1 MGFSWSKLNP
11 VKAVSNFVESAGEAL
26 SDFGDTAKS
35 GVSDLGEMGGNI
47 VGGVAE
53 GVGNALQDPDFIKAA
68 LAFAGIVA
76 LGGGNFLAADGS
88 VIGADAAAAQ
98 AGISGADLTAAMGAE
113 GLAAPANI
121 GGVNALAPAAAG
133 ANALAPTAAA
143 GAGAGANSM
152 ADLSWMDTASPSQLE
167 AAGAVPGSNGLNFT
181 QLASFAKQYGV
192 PLSTLASSLVGASSA
207 QNAANTQAAAQ
218 QRANDLMYKMF
229 QEQVGLQAP
238 FREAGLTAQNRML
251 DLLGLSD
258 RTGAAGYGSLNKPFG
273 MEQFQADPGYA
284 FRMNEGIKALERSR
298 AAQVGGTPG
307 LLSGA
312 TGKALVRYGQDL
324 GSQEYG
330 NAFSRYQT
338 ERANQLNPLAALTA
352 AGQGSANVLS
362 NAAGTYGQQA
372 GAGITDVA
380 RAQAAGQVGTA
391 NALAGGVSQYLG
403 YMNNQNLAEAIQAD
417 ARRRS
422 FYLRVVR
429 IESWT
434 MTSGQVRT
442 R

>member
-1 MGFSWSKLNP
+1 MG
-11 VKAVSNFVESAGEAL
+11 
-26 SDFGDTAKS
+26 DFWDSLLELAGDTAS
-35 GVSDLGEMGGNI
+35 NLGEMGGNI

-53 GVGNALQDPDFIKAA
+53 GVGDALQDPNFIKAA

-88 VIGADAAAAQ
+88 IIGADAAAAQ

-113 GLAAPANI
+113 AAIPA
-121 GGVNALAPAAAG
+121 GANALAPTIGAGAGGETAAALGADFAG

-143 GAGAGANSM
+143 GAAGAGAAGGMSSYLM
-152 ADLSWMDTASPSQLE
+152 P
-167 AAGAVPGSNGLNFT
+167 AAIAGSAL
-181 QLASFAKQYGV
+181 L
-192 PLSTLASSLVGASSA
+192 GASSA

-284 FRMNEGIKALERSR
+284 FRMGEGIKAIERSR
-298 AAQVGGTPG
+298 AAAGG
-307 LLSGA
+307 LLSGG
-312 TGKALVRYGQDL
+312 TGKALTRYGQDL

-422 FYLRVVR
+422 QY
-429 IESWT
+429 
-434 MTSGQVRT
+434 GY
-442 R
+442 

>member
-1 MGFSWSKLNP
+1 MY
-11 VKAVSNFVESAGEAL
+11 
-26 SDFGDTAKS
+26 
-35 GVSDLGEMGGNI
+35 
-47 VGGVAE
+47 
-53 GVGNALQDPDFIKAA
+53 
-68 LAFAGIVA
+68 
-76 LGGGNFLAADGS
+76 
-88 VIGADAAAAQ
+88 
-98 AGISGADLTAAMGAE
+98 GAE
-113 GLAAPANI
+113 TIGTT

-133 ANALAPTAAA
+133 AAAA
-143 GAGAGANSM
+143 GAGAGAAGN
-152 ADLSWMDTASPSQLE
+152 ALSSSLVP
-167 AAGAVPGSNGLNFT
+167 AAIVG
-181 QLASFAKQYGV
+181 
-192 PLSTLASSLVGASSA
+192 SSLVGANAA
-207 QNAANTQAAAQ
+207 QNAAETQAAAQ

-284 FRMNEGIKALERSR
+284 FRMGEGIKAIERSR
-298 AAQVGGTPG
+298 AQAGG
-307 LLSGA
+307 LLSGG
-312 TGKALVRYGQDL
+312 TGKALTRYGQDL

-391 NALAGGVSQYLG
+391 NALVGGVSQYLG

-422 FYLRVVR
+422 QYAP
-429 IESWT
+429 I
-434 MTSGQVRT
+434 G
-442 R
+442 

>member
-1 MGFSWSKLNP
+1 MG
-11 VKAVSNFVESAGEAL
+11 
-26 SDFGDTAKS
+26 DFWDSLLELAGDTAS
-35 GVSDLGEMGGNI
+35 NLGEMGGNI
-47 VGGVAE
+47 VGGTLEGLGGALRDPTFVKGALAMAGLVYAGPNLFADSAGNLFTAEQATGMAGVTPGEIASTFGGAEAGAGLGSAIGE
-53 GVGNALQDPDFIKAA
+53 GVGAD
-68 LAFAGIVA
+68 
-76 LGGGNFLAADGS
+76 LAAG
-88 VIGADAAAAQ
+88 GA
-98 AGISGADLTAAMGAE
+98 
-113 GLAAPANI
+113 
-121 GGVNALAPAAAG
+121 NALAPAAAAG
-133 ANALAPTAAA
+133 AAGAAGTAAADANVANALKAA
-143 GAGAGANSM
+143 GTG
-152 ADLSWMDTASPSQLE
+152 
-167 AAGAVPGSNGLNFT
+167 AAGGMSSYLTPAAIAGSAL
-181 QLASFAKQYGV
+181 L
-192 PLSTLASSLVGASSA
+192 GASSA

-258 RTGAAGYGSLNKPFG
+258 RTGTAGYGSLNKPFG

-284 FRMNEGIKALERSR
+284 FRMGEGIKAIERSR
-298 AAQVGGTPG
+298 AQAGG
-307 LLSGA
+307 LLSGG
-312 TGKALVRYGQDL
+312 TGKALTRYGQDL
-324 GSQEYG
+324 ASQEYG

-362 NAAGTYGQQA
+362 SAAGTYGREA

-422 FYLRVVR
+422 QYGR
-429 IESWT
+429 
-434 MTSGQVRT
+434 
-442 R
+442 

>member
-1 MGFSWSKLNP
+1 MGFFSSLLGD
-11 VKAVSNFVESAGEAL
+11 VGEL
-26 SDFGDTAKS
+26 FGDTAS
-35 GVSDLGEMGGNI
+35 NLGEMGGNI
-47 VGGVAE
+47 VGGTLE
-53 GVGNALQDPDFIKAA
+53 GLGGALRDPTFVKGA
-68 LAFAGIVA
+68 LAMAGLVYAGPNLFVDSANNLFTAEQATGMAGVTPGEIA
-76 LGGGNFLAADGS
+76 STFGGAGATPATTAELAPVTMPG
-88 VIGADAAAAQ
+88 
-98 AGISGADLTAAMGAE
+98 LGAE
-113 GLAAPANI
+113 AAIPA
-121 GGVNALAPAAAG
+121 GANALAPTIGAGAGGETAAALGADFAG

-143 GAGAGANSM
+143 GAAGAGAAGGMSSY
-152 ADLSWMDTASPSQLE
+152 LTP
-167 AAGAVPGSNGLNFT
+167 AAIAGSAL
-181 QLASFAKQYGV
+181 L
-192 PLSTLASSLVGASSA
+192 GASSA

-284 FRMNEGIKALERSR
+284 FRMGEGIKAIERSR
-298 AAQVGGTPG
+298 AQAGG
-307 LLSGA
+307 LLSGG
-312 TGKALVRYGQDL
+312 TGKALTRYGQDL

-391 NALAGGVSQYLG
+391 NALVGGVSQYLG

-422 FYLRVVR
+422 QYAP
-429 IESWT
+429 I
-434 MTSGQVRT
+434 G
-442 R
+442 

>member
-1 MGFSWSKLNP
+1 MGFFSSLLGD
-11 VKAVSNFVESAGEAL
+11 VGEL
-26 SDFGDTAKS
+26 LGDTAS
-35 GVSDLGEMGGNI
+35 NLGEMGGNI
-47 VGGVAE
+47 VGGTLEGIGGALRDPTFVKGALAMAGLVYAGPNLFVDSANNLFTAEQATSMAGVTPGEIASTFGGAEAGAGLGSAIGE
-53 GVGNALQDPDFIKAA
+53 GVGAD
-68 LAFAGIVA
+68 
-76 LGGGNFLAADGS
+76 LAAG
-88 VIGADAAAAQ
+88 GA
-98 AGISGADLTAAMGAE
+98 
-113 GLAAPANI
+113 
-121 GGVNALAPAAAG
+121 NALAPTAAAG

-143 GAGAGANSM
+143 GANALAPTAAPAPAGNA
-152 ADLSWMDTASPSQLE
+152 LSSSLIP
-167 AAGAVPGSNGLNFT
+167 AAIVG
-181 QLASFAKQYGV
+181 
-192 PLSTLASSLVGASSA
+192 SSLVGANAA
-207 QNAANTQAAAQ
+207 QNAAETQAAAQ

-284 FRMNEGIKALERSR
+284 FRMGEGIKAIERSR
-298 AAQVGGTPG
+298 AQAGG
-307 LLSGA
+307 LLSGG
-312 TGKALVRYGQDL
+312 TGKALTRYGQDL
-324 GSQEYG
+324 ASQEYG

-362 NAAGTYGQQA
+362 SAAGTYGQQA

-391 NALAGGVSQYLG
+391 NALVGGVSQYLG
-403 YMNNQNLAEAIQAD
+403 YMNNQSLAEAIQAD

-422 FYLRVVR
+422 QYAP
-429 IESWT
+429 I
-434 MTSGQVRT
+434 G
-442 R
+442 